1 MGDGS
6 LLSTTAITTT
16 LINTNTV
23 PTKGGTFAMLGDI
36 TGNTVGSGASI
47 FVSASSANSTFRS
60 LSSTTSAL
68 TISTTANNV
77 VFNIRPKYYGAFS
90 DYITQSATTNNVGVP
105 MLFRTTDLSNGV
117 SIVSNSRIT
126 FTGAAVY
133 NLQFSAQLEN
143 RDNAERKAYI
153 WIRRQGIDIVGSTG
167 IVSIPKAQGA
177 NYGTTLPAWNFLL
190 NITGSSDYHEIIWAT
205 ESAAN
210 VSIQHYTGSTGIPST
225 ASVVLTLT
233 EV

>member
-1 MGDGS
+1 M
-6 LLSTTAITTT
+6 
-16 LINTNTV
+16 
-23 PTKGGTFAMLGDI
+23 
-36 TGNTVGSGASI
+36 
-47 FVSASSANSTFRS
+47 RS
-60 LSSTTSAL
+60 
-68 TISTTANNV
+68 
-77 VFNIRPKYYGAFS
+77 KYYGAFS
-90 DYITQSATTNNVGVP
+90 DYNTQSTTTNNFGVP

-117 SIVSNSRIT
+117 SIVSGISGYSRIT

-153 WIRRQGIDIVGSTG
+153 WLRRQGIDIVGSTG
-167 IVSIPKAQGA
+167 VVSIPKGQGT

-210 VSIQHYTGSTGIPST
+210 VSIQQYTGSTGIPST
-225 ASVVLTLT
+225 ASLVLTLT